1 MYRNTMGR
9 ILVLLLIAVG
19 CAAGGEPTYR
29 NGDIIFHES
38 QSSQSKALRLAMN
51 SPYTHMG
58 VIFFEDGD
66 PFVYEAVG
74 PVKRTPLK
82 EWIDRGTDGHFVVKR
97 LSDAD
102 RRLTGD
108 AIAKLREAG
117 ERYAGLPYD
126 LRFEWSDDRI
136 YCSEL
141 VWKMYKS
148 ALGLEI
154 GVLQTFSDFDLSS
167 PAVAE
172 KIQERYPEGL
182 PLNETVI
189 SPASMFES
197 DELVVVVQH

>member
-1 MYRNTMGR
+1 MSRS
-9 ILVLLLIAVG
+9 LVLLLVLVS
-19 CAAGGEPTYR
+19 CAASGDATFQD
-29 NGDIIFHES
+29 GDIIFHES

-58 VIFFEDGD
+58 VIFFENGSA
-66 PFVYEAVG
+66 FVYEAVG
-74 PVKRTPLK
+74 PVKHTPLK

-97 LSDAD
+97 LTDAD
-102 RRLTGD
+102 QRLTD
-108 AIAKLREAG
+108 EAIANLRAAG

-141 VWKMYKS
+141 VWKMYKT

-154 GVLQTFSDFDLSS
+154 GELQTFGDFDLSS
-167 PAVAE
+167 PEVA
-172 KIQERYPEGL
+172 KTIQERYSEGL
-182 PLNETVI
+182 PMDETVI

>member
-1 MYRNTMGR
+1 MYRNTMSR
-9 ILVLLLIAVG
+9 TLLILLVFVG
-19 CAAGGEPTYR
+19 CGASGEPAYR

-38 QSSQSKALRLAMN
+38 QSSQSNALRLAMN
-51 SPYTHMG
+51 SRYTHMG
-58 VIFFEDGD
+58 VIFFEGGD

-74 PVKRTPLK
+74 PVKRTPLGK
-82 EWIDRGTDGHFVVKR
+82 WIDRGIDGHFVVKR

-102 RRLTGD
+102 RRLTDD
-108 AIAKLREAG
+108 ALARLRESG
-117 ERYAGLPYD
+117 KQYAGLPYD

-154 GVLQTFSDFDLSS
+154 GALQTFGDFDLSS

-172 KIQERYPEGL
+172 KIRERYPEGL
-182 PLNETVI
+182 PLDEQVI
-189 SPASMFES
+189 SPASMFNSE
-197 DELVVVVQH
+197 ELVVVAER

>member
-1 MYRNTMGR
+1 MSRSL
-9 ILVLLLIAVG
+9 ILLLVLVS
-19 CAAGGEPTYR
+19 CTAAGDVTFQD
-29 NGDIIFHES
+29 GDIIFHES

-51 SPYTHMG
+51 SRYTHMG
-58 VIFFEDGD
+58 VIFFDNGSA
-66 PFVYEAVG
+66 FVYEAVG

-102 RRLTGD
+102 RRLTHE
-108 AIAKLREAG
+108 AIAELRAVG
-117 ERYAGLPYD
+117 QRYAGLPYD

-141 VWKMYKS
+141 VWKMYKT

-154 GVLQTFSDFDLSS
+154 GELQTFGDFDLSD
-167 PAVAE
+167 PEVA
-172 KIQERYPEGL
+172 KKVQERYPEGL
-182 PLNETVI
+182 PMDETVI

-197 DELVVVVQH
+197 DELVLVGKQ

>member
-1 MYRNTMGR
+1 MSRS
-9 ILVLLLIAVG
+9 LVLLLVLVG
-19 CAAGGEPTYR
+19 CAAGGDPALR
-29 NGDIIFHES
+29 DGDIIFHES
-38 QSSQSKALRLAMN
+38 QSSQSEALRLAMN
-51 SPYTHMG
+51 SRYTHMG
-58 VIFFEDGD
+58 VVFIEDGS

-82 EWIDRGTDGHFVVKR
+82 EWTDRGKDGHFVVKR

-102 RRLTGD
+102 RRLTAE
-108 AIAKLREAG
+108 AIASLREAG

-141 VWKMYKS
+141 VWKMYKT
-148 ALGLEI
+148 ALGVEI

-167 PAVAE
+167 PEVAG
-172 KIQERYPEGL
+172 KIKERYPEGL

-197 DELVVVVQH
+197 DELVVVFQQ